1 MGALA
6 ALLIAALS
14 KDHTDAVDVLERR
27 SAFQMHFFYS
37 PCFQVCCRRFQS
49 RAAHGGV
56 RDGERGMGKEKMED
70 CNWHLTARRL
80 GVLFNPF
87 SVIELET
94 LIDHHVEVF
103 QVFV

>member
-6 ALLIAALS
+6 TLLIVALS

-37 PCFQVCCRRFQS
+37 PCFQGCCRRFKS
-49 RAAHGGV
+49 RAALVCV
-56 RDGERGMGKEKMED
+56 RDGERGMGEEKMEG
-70 CNWHLTARRL
+70 CNWHLAAWRL